1 MTQAQT
7 DSAERIEEEIIRSAR
22 SNHQKLPVLEVIF
35 DRFALGLGP
44 VLKAYCA
51 GASAEAEL
59 EAFEYMSCGEALD
72 SLSPQS
78 LALVTEVQP
87 WDGSIGLILDPELL
101 FATLEIMLGG
111 RSAAQTYWTPRA
123 YSTIEKRFGQRLC
136 EVALEALTE
145 AFVRLFEVQFQVDR
159 IEGSPQALVLAA
171 PSTPCVKVTMKITLE
186 ERGGTLIFLLPQT
199 SFESVRPQLAAP
211 FRGGQLGGDSSWRE
225 LLNDSLHDTA
235 VSVDAVLHEP
245 SLQLSDILNWSPGRT
260 IDLGIH
266 VDQEVTVACGELKMF
281 TAAIGRRR
289 NGAVAL
295 RINRDFSEEEEPKDV
310 AFD

>member
-1 MTQAQT
+1 MTQT
-7 DSAERIEEEIIRSAR
+7 DTNIAERIEDEMIRSAR

-44 VLKAYCA
+44 MLKAYCA
-51 GASAEAEL
+51 GATADAEL
-59 EAFEYMSCGEALD
+59 EAFEYMSCGEALE
-72 SLSPQS
+72 SLSSQS
-78 LALVTEVQP
+78 LAIVTDVQP
-87 WDGSIGLILDPELL
+87 WDGSIGMVLDPELL

-111 RSAAQTYWTPRA
+111 RSAAQSFWTPRA
-123 YSTIEKRFGQRLC
+123 FSTIEKRFGQRLC

-145 AFVRLFEVQFQVDR
+145 AFVRLFEVEFKIDR
-159 IEGSPQALVLAA
+159 IEGSPQALVLSA
-171 PSTPCVKVTMKITLE
+171 PTTPCVKVTMRITLE
-186 ERGGTLIFLLPQT
+186 ERGGTMIFLLPQT

-225 LLNDSLHDTA
+225 LLNDSLQDTS
-235 VSVDAVLHEP
+235 VSVNAVLHEP
-245 SLQLSDILNWSPGRT
+245 KLQLSDILNWSPGRT
-260 IDLGIH
+260 IDLGIN